1 MRKYLS
7 IYFNSDYSLLQRTFR
22 ALAVISA
29 IGHLLFHVVDKYIF
43 GLSDDLFMR
52 LVASVLSLGW
62 LLYRPSKPLTL
73 VKKLYFE
80 FSLSFTLPIL
90 FTCFLLLNDFHPYWL
105 ASQMFA
111 ALLFGSIIKPARA
124 LFLWLGSFYVAIKL
138 YPFLL
143 SDNLSDIVI
152 NEAFKIHFGALFLL
166 FIVGIFQTIYLR
178 IHQEKDELNELVHQK
193 NKVLRQQKH
202 EIENQQNSILDKN
215 HELRA
220 INEEL
225 KSINEDLYD
234 KSKIIQEQHE
244 ALEEALRMQKD
255 MQAQLIQSEKMASLG
270 ILTSGLSHELNN
282 PLNFIRG
289 GKMSIEMKMKE
300 ENPEF
305 LDSYG
310 DYLNM
315 IEEGV
320 SRSTAVI
327 NGLNMFNDQSA
338 DSDENCDVHEILDNC
353 LLVLNNEIQY
363 NISVQKNYLASS
375 SVIKCNRG
383 EIHQVYINL
392 LLNAIH
398 ATSKNGIIQILTRF
412 SNNYL
417 YVLLKDNGHGI
428 ADEHIENVTTPF
440 FTTKEPGQGVGLGL
454 SIVYSIIQKHQGN
467 IRIKSKENK
476 GCNVMTCFK
485 LSR

>member
-7 IYFNSDYSLLQRTFR
+7 IYFNSDYGLLQRSFR

-29 IGHLLFHVVDKYIF
+29 VGHLLFHVVDKYIF
-43 GLSDDLFMR
+43 GLNDDLYMR

-80 FSLSFTLPIL
+80 FSLSITLPIL

-124 LFLWLGSFYVAIKL
+124 LFLWFVSFFIALWI
-138 YPFLL
+138 YPYLFSCSL
-143 SDNLSDIVI
+143 SRGVI
-152 NEAFKIHFGALFLL
+152 DEAFQIHFGAFFLL
-166 FIVGIFQTIYLR
+166 FIVGVFQTIYLR
-178 IHQEKDELNELVHQK
+178 IHQEKDELNGLVHQK
-193 NKVLRQQKH
+193 NKVLSRQKH
-202 EIENQQNSILDKN
+202 EIENQQKNIVDKN
-215 HELRA
+215 HELIA

-225 KSINEDLYD
+225 KSTNEDLYN
-234 KSKIIQEQHE
+234 KNEIIEEQHE
-244 ALEEALRMQKD
+244 ALEKALKIQKE
-255 MQAQLIQSEKMASLG
+255 MQAHLIQSEKMASLG
-270 ILTSGLSHELNN
+270 ILTSGISHELNN

-300 ENPEF
+300 ENPDF

-327 NGLNMFNDQSA
+327 NGLNMFNDQST
-338 DSDENCDVHEILDNC
+338 DSDESCDVHEILDNC

-363 NISVQKNYLASS
+363 TISVQKNYLAST

-412 SNNYL
+412 SNNCL
-417 YVLLKDNGHGI
+417 YVLVKDNGHGI

-454 SIVYSIIQKHQGN
+454 SIVYSILQKHQGN
-467 IRIKSKENK
+467 IRLKSKENK
-476 GCNVMTCFK
+476 GCSVMTCFK
-485 LSR
+485 ISS